1 MERVRV
7 MWPRL
12 PEADAVAGYLRSMDA
27 ARTYSNFGPLVTE
40 LEARYAKRFNVP
52 ASRVVTCSSATLGLQ
67 GALEMLPA
75 GMTVHC
81 PSWTFPA
88 TPIAIANAG
97 HRIAFHDVS
106 EGDWQIDVEAAP
118 TERDALVPV
127 LPFGAQFELARWRQW
142 KYVVL
147 DAAASGGATDLDLSG
162 LPATWAV
169 VVSLHATKVL
179 GAGEGGVVILGT
191 DAAAERF
198 RSFTN
203 LGFVVTRSSDVP
215 GTNAK
220 LSEPGAAYG
229 LAALDQWEQEE
240 REWRAAREL
249 VQAAEARLGL
259 GSPCSSYPGV
269 NPYWILR
276 FPTPEIRH
284 AVEVA
289 LAAQSIES
297 RRWWEKRCD
306 QMSAFDTADV
316 VSPTGGFPVS
326 DAVVSTVLGL
336 PFHRDLTLA
345 EVDRVVS
352 VIESVQGAVA

>member
-1 MERVRV
+1 MDRVRV

-12 PEADAVAGYLRSMDA
+12 PKADDVAGYLRRMDA

-40 LEARYAKRFNVP
+40 LEARYAERFNVR

-75 GMTVHC
+75 GTTVHC

-88 TPIAIANAG
+88 TPMAITNAG
-97 HRIAFHDVS
+97 QRIAFHDVS
-106 EGDWQIDVEAAP
+106 DSDWQIDVDSEYAQ
-118 TERDALVPV
+118 RDAIVPV
-127 LPFGAQFELARWRQW
+127 LPFGAQCDLARWSQW

-147 DAAASGGATDLDLSG
+147 DAAASGGATDLDLSD

-203 LGFVVTRSSDVP
+203 LGFVVTRSSDVS

-220 LSEPGAAYG
+220 LPEPGAAYA
-229 LAALDQWEQEE
+229 LAALDQWQQEE
-240 REWRAAREL
+240 SEWRAARAL
-249 VQAAEARLGL
+249 VNAAEMRLGL

-276 FPTPEIRH
+276 FPTPEIRN

-306 QMSAFDTADV
+306 QMSAFDTVDV
-316 VSPTGGFPVS
+316 EFPPGGFPVS
-326 DAVVSTVLGL
+326 DALVATVLGL
-336 PFHRDLTLA
+336 PFHRDLTVV